1 MIPIYEISYVYQDNE
16 KSECNWVSLVK
27 VIKFPYFFK
36 NYLCDGRV
44 SLPSSSAASL
54 FFIF

>member
-1 MIPIYEISYVYQDNE
+1 MIPIYEISYVYQDKE

-36 NYLCDGRV
+36 NYLCDGV

>member
-1 MIPIYEISYVYQDNE
+1 MIPIYEISYVYRDKE

-36 NYLCDGRV
+36 NYLCDGV